1 MIQFRW
7 LPVGFVD
14 ESTVLVGEQ
23 NCVLQYKLH
32 FVPTVNWDF
41 LPEGAVVLQ
50 AGRDEDTQWHD
61 VTITTT

>member
-14 ESTVLVGEQ
+14 ENSVLVGVE
-23 NCVLQYKLH
+23 NCVLQYRLH
-32 FVPTVNWDF
+32 FVPTVNRDF